1 MSMTDPIA
9 DMLTRIRNAT
19 SAGHRRVDIPASN
32 AKRAIARVLKEQG
45 YIADAADVPQGPQGI
60 LRLTLKYYE
69 RDGKRTGVIEGI
81 RRISAPGR
89 RIYADRES
97 IPKVCGGFGI
107 AILSTNRGIMTGHQC
122 RIQGIGGEVVAE
134 VW

>member
-32 AKRAIARVLKEQG
+32 AKRAIAQVLKEQG
-45 YIADAADVPQGPQGI
+45 YIADVQDVPEGVQGL
-60 LRLTLKYYE
+60 LRVTLKYYE
-69 RDGKRTGVIEGI
+69 RDGRRAGVIEGI

-89 RIYADRES
+89 RIYADRDH

-122 RIQGIGGEVVAE
+122 RRQGIGGEVICE